1 VARERGEDVSR
12 DRSGDGRRGKTA
24 IVTGGASGIG
34 RALAI
39 RLAADG
45 MKVGVADV
53 HRDRL
58 NELTGVLP
66 QSMGLEVD
74 VSAPE
79 AMEVAARRF
88 MESLGPPHVLC
99 LNAGIG
105 GPAGRRLWEL
115 APSEWERTMGVN
127 LFGVV
132 NGLRSFLPAM
142 IAAGEGQVVI
152 TASMSAITSGPSI
165 PVYCASKRAVLSVA
179 DSLRRQVARDGL
191 PISVSVLL
199 PATVSTNFGEGRY
212 GESGPGDGV
221 PGASAPVDPSV
232 VADQVVAAIDQGR
245 FYIFTHPD
253 SQNRVEAW
261 YSEVIE
267 AYHVFDQ

>member
-1 VARERGEDVSR
+1 MVARDRSEDVSR
-12 DRSGDGRRGKTA
+12 DRGGDGRRGKTA

-53 HRDRL
+53 HLDRL
-58 NELTGVLP
+58 NELTGLLP
-66 QSMGLEVD
+66 HSMGLEVD

-88 MESLGPPHVLC
+88 IESLGTPHVLC

-105 GPAGRRLWEL
+105 GPTGRRLWEL
-115 APSEWERTMGVN
+115 APSEWERTIGVN

-142 IAAGEGQVVI
+142 IAAGEGHVVI
-152 TASMSAITSGPSI
+152 TASMSSITSGTVHPCVLRIQASASCRLPTACGARWPATGCRSACPSCCR
-165 PVYCASKRAVLSVA
+165 PRCPPTSGKA
-179 DSLRRQVARDGL
+179 
-191 PISVSVLL
+191 
-199 PATVSTNFGEGRY
+199 ATVSQVQAMASR
-212 GESGPGDGV
+212 GPAPPLTRAWSRTRSWRPSITDASTFSRTPTARIASRDG
-221 PGASAPVDPSV
+221 
-232 VADQVVAAIDQGR
+232 IR
-245 FYIFTHPD
+245 
-253 SQNRVEAW
+253 R
-261 YSEVIE
+261 
-267 AYHVFDQ
+267 